1 MSQAIQEA
9 QISADPALTL
19 ACVAPRIALRGA
31 HFETCL
37 EVSRVG
43 VRRTAIAPATARPR
57 VAIVD
62 DDDGLR
68 SKIASALRSHFD
80 VFEGNDYD
88 AAYKLLQE
96 SELDVLLLGLPIAS
110 GGVRE
115 CTELLSRLDGSEI
128 DTLVLVLSSDEK
140 KSTALKVIDAGSY
153 DYFIK
158 PIDTDVLRHLLE
170 RAVEK
175 LRTQR
180 ENRIL
185 REEISRK
192 KTLGDFIGATDSM
205 RHLFESITR
214 IARATTNVV
223 IRGESGVGK
232 ELVARAIHE
241 QSPRRNRA
249 FVSVNCAALP
259 ETLMES
265 ELFGY
270 EKGAFTGAAAT
281 KEGRIE
287 MAHQGSLFLDEI
299 ATLTP
304 ALQSKLLRVL
314 EERALTRLGGKK
326 PIRVDFRLISATNE
340 DLEEMTRQGRFRE
353 DLYYRIHVLPV
364 FVPALRERVEDIPVL
379 ADYFIGVYC
388 AANSLPV
395 KHIDAGALLAMKRY
409 SWPGNV
415 RELENA
421 IQRLVVMT
429 DGDTITLSDLPPEI
443 VQAVGRS
450 SKDRFHLPAGGI
462 DLDKEL
468 AAYER
473 RWLQEA
479 LDRAKHGKSEA
490 ARLLGLDR
498 NRMNYLCR
506 KHGL

>member
-1 MSQAIQEA
+1 MPWGAACSLPVTFPRVRARRP
-9 QISADPALTL
+9 QIAP
-19 ACVAPRIALRGA
+19 VASKP
-31 HFETCL
+31 
-37 EVSRVG
+37 RVG
-43 VRRTAIAPATARPR
+43 
-57 VAIVD
+57 IVD
-62 DDDGLR
+62 DDDSLR
-68 SKIASALRSHFD
+68 SKIASSLRSD
-80 VFEGNDYD
+80 FEVLEGKDYE

-96 SELDVLLLGLPIAS
+96 CELDILLLALPIAS
-110 GGVRE
+110 GGIRE
-115 CTELLSRLDGSEI
+115 CTELLARLVGSEI

-158 PIDTDVLRHLLE
+158 PVDTDVLRHLLE

-175 LRTQR
+175 LRIQR

-192 KTLGDFIGATDSM
+192 NTLGDFIGATDSM
-205 RHLFESITR
+205 RHLFESIKR
-214 IARATTNVV
+214 IARASTNVV

-287 MAHQGSLFLDEI
+287 MAHQGTLFLDEI

-326 PIRVDFRLISATNE
+326 SIRVDFRLISATNE
-340 DLEEMTRQGRFRE
+340 DLEEMTRDGRFRE
-353 DLYYRIHVLPV
+353 DLYYRIHVVPI
-364 FVPALRERVEDIPVL
+364 FVPALRERVEDIPIL

-388 AANSLPV
+388 AANGVPV
-395 KHIDAGALLAMKRY
+395 KHIEADALLALKRY

-429 DGDTITLSDLPPEI
+429 DGNSIALSDLPPEI
-443 VQAVGRS
+443 VQAASRDLKG
-450 SKDRFHLPAGGI
+450 RFHLPSGGI
-462 DLDKEL
+462 NLDKEL
-468 AAYER
+468 EAYER

-479 LDRAKHGKSEA
+479 LQQARQGKAEA
-490 ARLLGLDR
+490 ARLLGVDR
-498 NRMNYLCR
+498 NRLNYLCR

>member
-1 MSQAIQEA
+1 MPWGAACSLPVTFPRVRARRP
-9 QISADPALTL
+9 QIAP
-19 ACVAPRIALRGA
+19 VASKP
-31 HFETCL
+31 
-37 EVSRVG
+37 RVG
-43 VRRTAIAPATARPR
+43 
-57 VAIVD
+57 IVD
-62 DDDGLR
+62 DDDSLR
-68 SKIASALRSHFD
+68 SKIASSLRSD
-80 VFEGNDYD
+80 FEVLEGKDYE

-96 SELDVLLLGLPIAS
+96 CELDILLLALPIAS
-110 GGVRE
+110 GGIRE
-115 CTELLSRLDGSEI
+115 CTELLARLVGSEI

-158 PIDTDVLRHLLE
+158 PVDTDVLRHLLE

-175 LRTQR
+175 LRVQR

-192 KTLGDFIGATDSM
+192 NTLGDFIGATDSM
-205 RHLFESITR
+205 RHLFESIKR
-214 IARATTNVV
+214 IARASTNVV

-287 MAHQGSLFLDEI
+287 MAHQGTLFLDEI

-326 PIRVDFRLISATNE
+326 SIRVDFRLISATNE
-340 DLEEMTRQGRFRE
+340 DLEEMTRDGRFRE
-353 DLYYRIHVLPV
+353 DLYYRIHVVPI
-364 FVPALRERVEDIPVL
+364 FVPALRERVEDIPIL

-388 AANSLPV
+388 AANGVPV
-395 KHIDAGALLAMKRY
+395 KHIEADALLALKRY

-429 DGDTITLSDLPPEI
+429 DGNSIALSDLPPEI
-443 VQAVGRS
+443 VQAASRDLKG
-450 SKDRFHLPAGGI
+450 RFHLPSGGI
-462 DLDKEL
+462 NLDKEL
-468 AAYER
+468 EAYER

-479 LDRAKHGKSEA
+479 LQQAKQGKAEA
-490 ARLLGLDR
+490 ARLLGVDR
-498 NRMNYLCR
+498 NRLNYLCR